1 MNKKRTLWVGKI
13 LSNREMMKGYLLMSV
28 RLPRTF
34 DAPLPGQF
42 VMIHLRD
49 RKDILLGRPF
59 SIYGIQYHKSR
70 VILEILYRVVGE
82 GTYSLSLLKRGTEV
96 EILGPLGRPFDVK
109 RQIKNIVL
117 VAGGLGIAPI
127 RFLLEYLKKGISEF
141 QPRIRF
147 YMGAKT
153 AGDLV
158 ELDRLEHLCED
169 INVCTDDCS
178 MGYHGVVTEPLEK
191 DLKSF
196 PLADT
201 MIYACG
207 PAAMIRRLAGLLED
221 HPVPCQVSMEERMAC
236 GLGACLGCAIAVR
249 GQNGERQYKRVC
261 KDGPVFDIRDILWDE
276 ASKEE

>member
-1 MNKKRTLWVGKI
+1 MNKKRAPWVGKV
-13 LSNREMMKGYLLMSV
+13 LSNREMMKGHLLMSV

-59 SIYGIQYHKSR
+59 SIYGIQYHKSS

-82 GTYSLSLLKRGTEV
+82 GTYSLSLLKRGAEV
-96 EILGPLGRPFDVK
+96 EILGPLGRPFEVN
-109 RQIKNIVL
+109 RRIKNIVL

-127 RFLLEYLKKGISEF
+127 RFLLEYLKTGIFEF
-141 QPRIRF
+141 QARIRF

-153 AGDLV
+153 AGELV
-158 ELDRLEHLCED
+158 ELDRLEPLCED

-178 MGYHGVVTEPLEK
+178 RGYHGFVTEPLEK

-196 PLADT
+196 PIADT

-221 HPVPCQVSMEERMAC
+221 HPVPCQVSLEERMAC

-249 GQNGERQYKRVC
+249 GQDGERQYKRVC

>member
-1 MNKKRTLWVGKI
+1 
-13 LSNREMMKGYLLMSV
+13 
-28 RLPRTF
+28 
-34 DAPLPGQF
+34 
-42 VMIHLRD
+42 
-49 RKDILLGRPF
+49 
-59 SIYGIQYHKSR
+59 
-70 VILEILYRVVGE
+70 
-82 GTYSLSLLKRGTEV
+82 
-96 EILGPLGRPFDVK
+96 
-109 RQIKNIVL
+109 
-117 VAGGLGIAPI
+117 
-127 RFLLEYLKKGISEF
+127 
-141 QPRIRF
+141 
-147 YMGAKT
+147 MGAKT
-153 AGDLV
+153 AGELV

-178 MGYHGVVTEPLEK
+178 MGYHGFVTEPLEK

-196 PLADT
+196 PIADT